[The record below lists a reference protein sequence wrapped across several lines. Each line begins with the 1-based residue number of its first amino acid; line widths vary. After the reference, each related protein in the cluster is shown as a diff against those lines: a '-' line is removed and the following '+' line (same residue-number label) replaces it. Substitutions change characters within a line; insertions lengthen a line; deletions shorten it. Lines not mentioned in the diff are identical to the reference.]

1 MPDPIVTY
9 AVVQAAS
16 ATVSAAINAYLNAP
30 LRPSFHAD
38 NGQETLYDEENWAR
52 VLDIQEILCLVQ
64 PFIDVV
70 QKLDLEQITQT
81 MTTGPRGEGRR
92 LDEQTADAPPPYD
105 VASLPADPEAFLNEQ
120 SYLIIRTTKRLME
133 TLKVASGGPSASSGR
148 AWNIH
153 VIVSVET
160 GLDVLQLYRQT
171 TRMMSNSPP
180 GSFLYEYLMA
190 MGLYDTDLLRTV
202 ENLFRPVKL
211 HLPDGHTS
219 PLGYQLRLPAAKR
232 YLDIGS
238 AKKSDGGGSNGW
250 KTFGVATGI
259 LVAGGLI
266 GGAAYSGYKTYR
278 YFTKRSPLGASESCS
293 ISKAGACGARISF
306 IPVAVPQEA
315 GDKSCEEK
323 YVRFGMQVHVVA
335 SAGRFKDEQIATVRI
350 IHPEERYRSQ
360 SLGRSIRVRDR
371 IMLQEEGT
379 GTLLSRKKVSD
390 DDWEVGFG
398 LSDDTLWTVLLPM

>member
-1 MPDPIVTY
+1 MPAPIVTY

-16 ATVSAAINAYLNAP
+16 ATVSAAINTYLNAP
-30 LRPSFHAD
+30 PRPSFHAD

-64 PFIDVV
+64 PFIDAV
-70 QKLDLEQITQT
+70 QNLDLEQITRA
-81 MTTGPRGEGRR
+81 TTPELRGQGRR

-105 VASLPADPEAFLNEQ
+105 VTSLPADPEAFLKEQ

-133 TLKVASGGPSASSGR
+133 TLQVASGGPSASSGR
-148 AWNIH
+148 AWNMH
-153 VIVSVET
+153 VMVSVET

-171 TRMMSNSPP
+171 TRTMSNSPP
-180 GSFLYEYLMA
+180 GSLLYEYLMA
-190 MGLYDTDLLRTV
+190 MGLYDTDLLRRV
-202 ENLFRPVKL
+202 GDLFRPVKL
-211 HLPDGHTS
+211 HLPDGHTL
-219 PLGYQLRLPAAKR
+219 PLSYQLRLPAAKR

-250 KTFGVATGI
+250 KTFAVATGI
-259 LVAGGLI
+259 LVAGSLI

-278 YFTKRSPLGASESCS
+278 YFTESSPLGASESCS

-306 IPVAVPQEA
+306 VPVAIPHKA

-323 YVRFGMQVHVVA
+323 DVRFGMQVHVVA
-335 SAGRFKDEQIATVRI
+335 SARQLKDKQIATVRI
-350 IHPEERYRSQ
+350 VHPEERYRSQ

-390 DDWEVGFG
+390 DDWEVDFG
-398 LSDDTLWTVLLPM
+398 LSDDTLWTILMPM